1 MRQDETRRSCVL
13 EAHHL
18 DVGYDGVAVV
28 RDVNLRVAP
37 GQVVT
42 LIGPNGA
49 GKSTI
54 LKTMTGHEKPLAG
67 KVFLAGEDLTKLT
80 GNVRSRHLSVLLTD
94 RMRSELLT
102 CADVVEAGRYPY
114 TGSLGIL
121 TAADKEKVREAMVLT
136 KVWDLCDQDFM
147 HLSDGQRQRVMLARA
162 ICQEPDVLVLDE
174 PTNHL
179 DVRYQ
184 IELLGILRQL
194 ARERRVGILMTVH
207 ELMLARRASDWLVCV
222 KAGSVVAQG
231 TPEEVF
237 TPPVID
243 DLFDLEPGTYDVA
256 TGDVVIDAASG
267 QGVPKAGGHE
277 TA

>member
-1 MRQDETRRSCVL
+1 MRQDEMRPSCVL
-13 EAHHL
+13 EARHL
-18 DVGYDGVAVV
+18 DVGYDGVTVV
-28 RDVNLRVAP
+28 KDVNLSVAP

-54 LKTMTGHEKPLAG
+54 LKTVTGHVKALAG
-67 KVFLAGEDLTKLT
+67 QVVLAGEDLSKLT
-80 GNVRSRHLSVLLTD
+80 GNQRSRRLSVLLTD
-94 RMRSELLT
+94 RLRSELLT

-121 TAADKEKVREAMVLT
+121 TAADKEKVHEAMVLT
-136 KVWDLCDQDFM
+136 KVWDLRNQDFM
-147 HLSDGQRQRVMLARA
+147 QLSDGQQQRVMLARA

-194 ARERRVGILMTVH
+194 ARDKGVGILMTVH

-237 TPPVID
+237 VPSVID

-256 TGDVVIDAASG
+256 TGDVVIDVADGRDAL
-267 QGVPKAGGHE
+267 KAGGHE
-277 TA
+277 TT